1 MQIFVLR
8 LVTDL
13 HRNDFADLGED
24 DVRYLVTLCY
34 SRHTSPILGQCK

>member
-1 MQIFVLR
+1 MQIIVLH

-13 HRNDFADLGED
+13 YRNDFADLGED
-24 DVRYLVTLCY
+24 DMRYLVTPCY